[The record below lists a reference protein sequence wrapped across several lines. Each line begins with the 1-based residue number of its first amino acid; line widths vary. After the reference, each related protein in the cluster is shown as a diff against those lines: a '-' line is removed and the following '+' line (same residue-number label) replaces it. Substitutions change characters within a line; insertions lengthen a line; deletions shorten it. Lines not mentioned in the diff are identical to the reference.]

1 MSTVELKEIIKL
13 RIDQINDE
21 GVLDEINAVLN
32 YKNSDILILS
42 QEQKISIA
50 KGQNDIAAGNFI
62 EHNQLFEEI
71 DQWLKE

>member
-1 MSTVELKEIIKL
+1 MSTIELKEMIKL

-21 GVLDEINAVLN
+21 AILDEINAVLN
-32 YKNSDILILS
+32 YKSSDIMFLS
-42 QEQKISIA
+42 QEQKMSIA
-50 KGQNDIAAGNFI
+50 KGQSDIAAGNFI